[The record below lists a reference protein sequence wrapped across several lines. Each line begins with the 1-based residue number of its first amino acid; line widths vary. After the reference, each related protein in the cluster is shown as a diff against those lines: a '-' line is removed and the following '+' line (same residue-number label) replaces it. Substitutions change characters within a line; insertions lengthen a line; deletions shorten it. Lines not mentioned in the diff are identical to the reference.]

1 MILESYSKRI
11 TRPDCNHSFESV
23 VCIASL
29 DSDVGDALPYL
40 NAELGG
46 IEYHKDPP
54 TVMFRVN
61 NRIIKVGAREI
72 AINALADE
80 AEADKILTWM
90 INEINRVWEERD
102 SITPCY
108 EGKKSPQFLEILKR
122 LPKTNCKKC
131 GQPTCMVF
139 ANLVREGGKGA
150 EDCPELTGEKLESLQ
165 DYLADFDFDA

>member
-1 MILESYSKRI
+1 MLLESWSKRI
-11 TRPDCNHSFESV
+11 TRPDCNHSFESL

-29 DSDVGDALPYL
+29 DSDVGEALPYL

-46 IEYHKDPP
+46 IEYHREPP

-61 NRIIKVGAREI
+61 NRIIKVESREI

-80 AEADKILTWM
+80 EEAEKILSW
-90 INEINRVWEERD
+90 IIREINRVWEEKD
-102 SITPCY
+102 SITPSY
-108 EGKKSPQFLEILKR
+108 SGRKAPQFMEIFKR

-139 ANLVREGGKGA
+139 ANLIREGGRGA
-150 EDCPELTGEKLESLQ
+150 EDCPELTGEKLKSLQ
-165 DYLADFDFDA
+165 DYLANFDFDA